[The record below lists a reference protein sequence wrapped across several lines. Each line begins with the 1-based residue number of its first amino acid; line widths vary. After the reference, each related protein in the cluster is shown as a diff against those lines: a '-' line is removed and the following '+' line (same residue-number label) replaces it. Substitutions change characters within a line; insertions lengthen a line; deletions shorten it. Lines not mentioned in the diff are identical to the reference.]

1 MTVKQ
6 TIKWIFGGIVAL
18 LFAILGIQRK
28 KIIKQKEEI
37 KEQAAEL
44 KTEKKKVEVKDLE
57 VKTVKEVTENEKKL
71 DEKEATI
78 KEEIQKATDDK
89 EVIDSVNIL
98 LDKFNKQLQDC
109 TEKTD

>member
-1 MTVKQ
+1 MTVRQ
-6 TIKWIFGGIVAL
+6 TLKWIFGGIVAL

-28 KIIKQKEEI
+28 KISKQKEEI
-37 KEQAAEL
+37 KEQAAEIN
-44 KTEKKKVEVKDLE
+44 TEKKKDEVKDLE
-57 VKTVKEVTENEKKL
+57 VETIKEVTENEKKL

-98 LDKFNKQLQDC
+98 LDKFNRQL
-109 TEKTD
+109 

>member
-6 TIKWIFGGIVAL
+6 IFSLIGGGIVAF

-28 KIIKQKEEI
+28 KISKQKEEI
-37 KEQAAEL
+37 KEQAAEI

-57 VKTVKEVTENEKKL
+57 VTTIKEVTENEKKL

-78 KEEIQKATDDK
+78 KEEIQEATNDSD
-89 EVIDSVNIL
+89 VIASINIM
-98 LDKFNKQLQDC
+98 LDKFNRRL
-109 TEKTD
+109 

>member
-6 TIKWIFGGIVAL
+6 IFKSIGGGIVAL

-37 KEQAAEL
+37 KEQAAEI

-57 VKTVKEVTENEKKL
+57 VTTIKEVTENEKKL

-78 KEEIQKATDDK
+78 KTEIIEADSDK
-89 EVIDSVNIL
+89 EVIDSVNVM
-98 LDKFNKQLQDC
+98 LDKFNRRL
-109 TEKTD
+109 

>member
-6 TIKWIFGGIVAL
+6 IFSLIGGGIVAF
-18 LFAILGIQRK
+18 LFALLGIQRK
-28 KIIKQKEEI
+28 KIVKQKEEI
-37 KEQAAEL
+37 KEQAAEI

-57 VKTVKEVTENEKKL
+57 VTTIKEVTENEKKL

-78 KEEIQKATDDK
+78 KEEIQEATDDK

-98 LDKFNKQLQDC
+98 LDKFNRKL
-109 TEKTD
+109 

>member
-6 TIKWIFGGIVAL
+6 IFRWISGGIVAL

-28 KIIKQKEEI
+28 KISKQKEEI
-37 KEQAAEL
+37 KEQAAEI

-57 VKTVKEVTENEKKL
+57 VTTIKEVTENEKKL

-78 KEEIQKATDDK
+78 KEEIQEATNDSD
-89 EVIDSVNIL
+89 VIASINIM
-98 LDKFNKQLQDC
+98 LDKFNKQL
-109 TEKTD
+109 

>member
-6 TIKWIFGGIVAL
+6 IFRWIGGGIVAL

-28 KIIKQKEEI
+28 KISKQKEEI
-37 KEQAAEL
+37 KEQAAEI

-57 VKTVKEVTENEKKL
+57 VTTIKEVTENEKKL

-78 KEEIQKATDDK
+78 KEEIQEATNDSD
-89 EVIDSVNIL
+89 VIASINIM
-98 LDKFNKQLQDC
+98 LDKFNKQL
-109 TEKTD
+109 